1 MTTENGENSVM
12 IATNEITLPV
22 KHTESSDI
30 NENLLG
36 ELNKLEANIES
47 STEHDETT
55 IASPTEPNSDISL
68 SNLISVICLWC

>member
-1 MTTENGENSVM
+1 MTTEKGENSEM

-30 NENLLG
+30 NEEYLK
-36 ELNKLEANIES
+36 EINKFESNIES

-55 IASPTEPNSDISL
+55 VGSPSDTNSDIGL
-68 SNLISVICLWC
+68 SNLISVICIWC